1 MSRRVPL
8 LAAVAVLGVSV
19 IALGALRRGEGD
31 AAPPATTAATL
42 RPAPA
47 TTAPLLDGEAP
58 DTAATEDTI
67 VVADELSAVEANRT
81 PTTLPVEV
89 AEEVPMD
96 QLLIDDRTVGDVLP
110 GMVRAPDELLGT
122 GPLDLERAVAAEADR
137 EAERA
142 LLTTR
147 GFEEGFSRGFVDDA
161 GDTVIVQVY
170 RFGDADGAAAYVVD
184 GAEQL
189 LGRGATPY
197 DVTPLPGAL
206 GFSAADGD
214 FEAHGVTFA
223 VGRHHVLVVVGS
235 PTGSRTSEEARLVAL
250 AQHDHLLTLVR

>member
-1 MSRRVPL
+1 MSRRAL
-8 LAAVAVLGVSV
+8 LLGAVVVLGTSV
-19 IALGALRRGEGD
+19 IALGAVRRSGD
-31 AAPPATTAATL
+31 DTATPPVTTAATL
-42 RPAPA
+42 RAAPA
-47 TTAPLLDGEAP
+47 TTAPLLAGETTDPAP
-58 DTAATEDTI
+58 DP
-67 VVADELSAVEANRT
+67 DEPSAVEANRT

-96 QLLIDDRTVGDVLP
+96 QLLIDDRTLSGVLP
-110 GMVRAPDELLGT
+110 AMALAPDDLLGT
-122 GPLDLERAVAAEADR
+122 GPLDLERAVAAEADT

-147 GFEEGFSRGFVDDA
+147 GFDEGFSRGFVDDV

-170 RFGDADGAAAYVVD
+170 RFADADGAAAYVVD

-197 DVTPLPGAL
+197 DVAPLPGAL
-206 GFSAADGD
+206 GFSAADGT

-235 PTGSRTSEEARLVAL
+235 ANGSRTAEEARLVAL
-250 AQHDHLLTLVR
+250 AQHEHLLALVR